1 MPSRFAIS
9 SISGGP
15 TFLPASIMK
24 YSDCVLDGA
33 ALNSRYKSSNRP
45 LFSILSI
52 RPILLRWR
60 LTCVSLSTGRLLQRV
75 AEDKLRRALIK
86 MRRSGHSRSPENYA
100 SPLPRSQRLCAPD
113 KKRFDTAKT
122 QSGHRLSAQQPRLG
136 ESIRLVAADT
146 WSKRLIV
153 ELAKSSGLLVEK
165 KRKECISASPC
176 DAGNRVHQRARKY
189 DGAADRRLEASRPVF
204 RKA

>member
-1 MPSRFAIS
+1 MLAAI
-9 SISGGP
+9 
-15 TFLPASIMK
+15 
-24 YSDCVLDGA
+24 
-33 ALNSRYKSSNRP
+33 
-45 LFSILSI
+45 
-52 RPILLRWR
+52 
-60 LTCVSLSTGRLLQRV
+60 
-75 AEDKLRRALIK
+75 RRASL
-86 MRRSGHSRSPENYA
+86 RVNQPNPRFCSVCLARVLYA

-136 ESIRLVAADT
+136 ESIRLVDADT

-189 DGAADRRLEASRPVF
+189 DGAADRRLAFEAMHKLNANDERTSMVAPLYQVRPPE
-204 RKA
+204 RKDK